1 MVRCWRW
8 RCAIVAAMME
18 DALAVVT
25 VLVATNVACGGAV
38 WTQESSRSRLWQRL
52 EALLSCQSSFVF
64 WNDGSGGA
72 VASVGT
78 FGVCDLGSLF
88 WQDGLFRRHPSSCF
102 GGVAPSSSLAQSL
115 NCCHRATIVDPSW
128 VTNLWQFQD
137 PNYGILEI
145 SFSLNL
151 MH

>member
-1 MVRCWRW
+1 MSPMV
-8 RCAIVAAMME
+8 
-18 DALAVVT
+18 ALCERRRAHGRVCDSDSKRFCHV
-25 VLVATNVACGGAV
+25 
-38 WTQESSRSRLWQRL
+38 SPRS
-52 EALLSCQSSFVF
+52 F
-64 WNDGSGGA
+64 SGTMGL

-102 GGVAPSSSLAQSL
+102 GGAAPSSSLAQSL
-115 NCCHRATIVDPSW
+115 NRCHRATIVDPSW